1 MFRALVPARPHG
13 SLVLSRTHTGG
24 IIMMPGESAPRTNI
38 DVRWL
43 DAAITAGE
51 SGMACSYG
59 VILLQDLSC
68 ALADDNAGC
77 HCVASRH
84 AGHDGTVCY
93 AKVVDSIDPEI
104 AIND

>member
-1 MFRALVPARPHG
+1 
-13 SLVLSRTHTGG
+13 
-24 IIMMPGESAPRTNI
+24 
-38 DVRWL
+38 
-43 DAAITAGE
+43 
-51 SGMACSYG
+51 MACSYG

-84 AGHDGTVCY
+84 AGHDGTVCD

-104 AIND
+104 AINDCHGVAATELLVREPSRRNDFLSDSSVNETG